1 MPKGK
6 DSTGGWVSTDD
17 KQSPS
22 NDNITGKTGNRNVAP
37 VKKKKKKSSMLSI
50 KSFIL

>member
-6 DSTGGWVSTDD
+6 ESTGGWVSTDD

-22 NDNITGKTGNRNVAP
+22 NDNIAGKTGTRNVAP
-37 VKKKKKKSSMLSI
+37 VKNSNKKK
-50 KSFIL
+50 FHA